1 MRAQGVICAMSED
14 AHNVFGVLTAR
25 SLNPGLKIV
34 ARSAEPETVAKLH
47 QAGADKVISP
57 TQSGGQQMAM
67 AMIKPAAVE
76 MVNTLFT
83 SRHLEIQLEEVEIS
97 PNSLLANK
105 LIMEAFDREVNNV
118 MIVAIIRNEAV
129 IMNPRGRDSILP
141 GDTLVLIGSRQ
152 DLDSIDS
159 KFVCAS

>member
-1 MRAQGVICAMSED
+1 
-14 AHNVFGVLTAR
+14 
-25 SLNPGLKIV
+25 
-34 ARSAEPETVAKLH
+34 
-47 QAGADKVISP
+47 
-57 TQSGGQQMAM
+57 MAM

-76 MVNTLFT
+76 MVNTLFL

-97 PNSLLANK
+97 SNSLLANK

-118 MIVAIIRNEAV
+118 VIVAIIRNEGV

-141 GDTLVLIGSRQ
+141 GETLVLIGSRQ

-159 KFVCAS
+159 KFVSAS